1 MPIFGAKSRAARGC
15 ASKLACGRR
24 IDPRA
29 ARPFLQYVAANLP
42 LPNGRTGSSAPTGRC
57 AWSPMARRN
66 FVIASCR
73 GERGIDPYGRIT
85 MLPFVARFCRC
96 TVRGRGKPLPY
107 VTTKHD
113 TAQKKLPFSSSVT
126 FGDSFPSKGSLG
138 LLQTRQCSAIY
149 FAQSMTCSLFSR
161 KNVLIFE
168 NGWLPK
174 KPR

>member
-1 MPIFGAKSRAARGC
+1 MKRCGKTDRALRADRVVRPYRTFCVFADGVCNFAIAHRRGER
-15 ASKLACGRR
+15 G
-24 IDPRA
+24 IDPYGN
-29 ARPFLQYVAANLP
+29 F
-42 LPNGRTGSSAPTGRC
+42 